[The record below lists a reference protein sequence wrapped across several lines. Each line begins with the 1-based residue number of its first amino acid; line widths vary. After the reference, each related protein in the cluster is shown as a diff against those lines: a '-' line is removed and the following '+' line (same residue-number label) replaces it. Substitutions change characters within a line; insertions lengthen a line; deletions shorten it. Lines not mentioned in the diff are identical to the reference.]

1 MRISFAFLLLFLVPA
16 AFGQITKTMYG
27 YVNDRYTYA
36 PLKGVSVQTDGSRI
50 VAYTDTNGYYRIKI
64 PRKNLK
70 LYFQHEQ
77 YKPEKIG
84 FSHTARR
91 QDARMAPTDTAAARY
106 GKPAGKNAI
115 SWLPTKLIWGA
126 VGLKYERFIGSKFSV
141 GTYADWYFKGQ
152 QYFGDEEYTGIKVTP
167 TLRYYFRHHEAMG
180 FYIQAA
186 AIIGY
191 FDFSVLNYVHPDDH
205 EEVYSVEDFFWTG
218 GAGFAVG
225 AYFSFSRT
233 NIAFIDLN
241 VGWQIMPANYPTQVE
256 TPFGSIY
263 EHYNTWWYAGGPG
276 SFIEIKIAIG
286 GIF

>member
-1 MRISFAFLLLFLVPA
+1 MRIYISFLLLFISSV

-36 PLKGVSVQTDGSRI
+36 PLEGVFVHTDESRI
-50 VAYTDTNGYYRIKI
+50 AVYTDSTGSYKIKI

-70 LYFQHEQ
+70 LYFQHEK
-77 YKPEKIG
+77 YKPEEIG

-91 QDARMAPTDTAAARY
+91 QDARMAPVDTAAERY

-126 VGLKYERFIGSKFSV
+126 LGLRYERFIGSKFSV
-141 GTYADWYFKGQ
+141 GTYAAWYFKGQ

-167 TLRYYFRHHEAMG
+167 TFRYFFRHHEAMG
-180 FYIQAA
+180 FYIQAS

-191 FDFSVLNYVHPDDH
+191 FDFSVLNYVYPDDH
-205 EEVYSVEDFFWTG
+205 EEVFSVKDFYWTG

-225 AYFSFSRT
+225 SYFSFSRKNT
-233 NIAFIDLN
+233 AFIDLN
-241 VGWQIMPANYPTQVE
+241 VGWQILPANYPTKVK
-256 TPFGSIY
+256 TPFGSTY
-263 EHYNTWWYAGGPG
+263 EHYNTWWYFGGPG
-276 SFIEIKIAIG
+276 SVIEIKIAIG
-286 GIF
+286 GMF